1 MSSTTKQQTTTKQ
14 HTYTYRPALKAYLDA
29 FDGTP
34 KKFSD
39 VEHLFDKVYHRNFT
53 FSTEDGKIHTRK
65 EAKASVARKLAL
77 GSQVEIIHWKRIG
90 MSCTDLKYRLV
101 NKEEDTITRVLFN
114 TVSKKIIRAYIHDDT
129 FSSTLK
135 AKTKSDFYFYWGA
148 LLSTEHLGSQP
159 ENCAVEYKNKNLRRW
174 SKVEYGDDVAKKGL
188 YHNGL
193 YVYPF
198 VTPSNL
204 ERQNSDMTEIVV

>member
-14 HTYTYRPALKAYLDA
+14 HTYTYKPALKAYLDA

-34 KKFSD
+34 KKFSE

-77 GSQVEIIHWKRIG
+77 GSKVEVIHWKRIG

-135 AKTKSDFYFYWGA
+135 AKTKSDFYYYWGA
-148 LLSTEHLGSQP
+148 LLSTEHLGIQP

-174 SKVEYGDDVAKKGL
+174 SKVEDGDSSKKGL